1 MSDIDE
7 RMAETYFI
15 YDKLLDFEKRLDKL
29 PEMIEAVQGEDLLT
43 RQKTM
48 QLLDVGSAT
57 LDRWSRQG
65 LINRYGIGGR
75 VYFKKSEI
83 INSLIKI

>member
-1 MSDIDE
+1 
-7 RMAETYFI
+7 MAETYFI

>member
-1 MSDIDE
+1 
-7 RMAETYFI
+7 MAETYFI
-15 YDKLLDFEKRLDKL
+15 HDKLLDFEKRLDKL

-43 RQKTM
+43 RQKAM

-57 LDRWSRQG
+57 LDRWSKLG

-83 INSLIKI
+83 INSLIKF

>member
-15 YDKLLDFEKRLDKL
+15 YDKLLNFEKRLDKL

-43 RQKTM
+43 RQKAM

>member
-1 MSDIDE
+1 
-7 RMAETYFI
+7 MAETYFI

-43 RQKTM
+43 RQKAM
-48 QLLDVGSAT
+48 RLLDVGSAT

-65 LINRYGIGGR
+65 IINRYGIGGR

-83 INSLIKI
+83 INSLIKF